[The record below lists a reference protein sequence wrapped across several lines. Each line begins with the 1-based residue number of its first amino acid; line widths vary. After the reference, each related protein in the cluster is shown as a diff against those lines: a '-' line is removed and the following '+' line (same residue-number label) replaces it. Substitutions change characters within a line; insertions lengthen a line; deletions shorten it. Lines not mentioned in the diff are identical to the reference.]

1 MTASVTPPAEGVGNP
16 QRSGL
21 ACEAMSRDRPLS
33 PLDWHRAPRAQFNLG
48 CDHGL
53 YALFLRRGAELHGI
67 TPGED
72 GLLYIGLAANS
83 KGFKGRCHF
92 NASTRNH
99 SPRKSLAVLLRE
111 ALALEPVLVV
121 KPASRNTWSLAPA
134 SERRLTAWMHENLEL
149 AIFPCTDPEPFET
162 ELIGRFA
169 PPLNLAKC
177 AQSVEHRRISAAR
190 AAVLSQLEGVD
201 TPVVIGRSISSSPLS
216 KPALS
221 ERIQPPVRSI
231 RNNAHL
237 DNAEAIAAHF
247 GLNQKSYRQRLR
259 QDIAWYQ
266 KPQVW
271 TFSPGSPQWKDMIAV
286 AERMAGLSF

>member
-1 MTASVTPPAEGVGNP
+1 MTRPAEGVGNA

-33 PLDWHRAPRAQFNLG
+33 LLDWHRGPRAQFNLG

-83 KGFKGRCHF
+83 KGLKGRCHF

-111 ALALEPVLVV
+111 ALA
-121 KPASRNTWSLAPA
+121 
-134 SERRLTAWMHENLEL
+134 HENLEF
-149 AIFPCTDPEPFET
+149 AIFPCADPEPFET

-216 KPALS
+216 KPGLS
-221 ERIQPPVRSI
+221 ERIQPSVRSI

-247 GLNQKSYRQRLR
+247 GLNPKSYRQRLR

-286 AERMAGLSF
+286 AERMAGRSL

>member
-1 MTASVTPPAEGVGNP
+1 MTHPAEGVGNV

-48 CDHGL
+48 CEHGL

-67 TPGED
+67 MPGED

-83 KGFKGRCHF
+83 KGLKGRCHF

-111 ALALEPVLVV
+111 ALALEPVLVA

-134 SERRLTAWMHENLEL
+134 SERRLRAWMHENLEF
-149 AIFPCTDPEPFET
+149 AIFPCADPEPFET

-177 AQSVEHRRISAAR
+177 VQSVEHRRISAAR
-190 AAVLSQLEGVD
+190 AAVLSQLEGVH
-201 TPVVIGRSISSSPLS
+201 TPVVIGRSISSPPLS
-216 KPALS
+216 KPALA

-247 GLNQKSYRQRLR
+247 GLNPKSYRQRLR

-286 AERMAGLSF
+286 AERMAGRSL

>member
-1 MTASVTPPAEGVGNP
+1 MTRPTEGVGNA

-33 PLDWHRAPRAQFNLG
+33 LLDWHRAPRAQFNLG

-83 KGFKGRCHF
+83 KGLKGRCHF

-99 SPRKSLAVLLRE
+99 SPRKSLAVLLME
-111 ALALEPVLVV
+111 TLALEPVLVV

-149 AIFPCTDPEPFET
+149 AIFPCANPEPLET

-190 AAVLSQLEGVD
+190 AIVLSQLEGVD
-201 TPVVIGRSISSSPLS
+201 TPVAIRRSISSSPLS

-247 GLNQKSYRQRLR
+247 GLNTKSYRQRLR

-286 AERMAGLSF
+286 AERMAGRSL